1 MRGNENYSHELGQQM
16 NNYIVD
22 PSLIDQNQWVQQQ
35 QQQPQY
41 AEDIFNPQQYQHPHA
56 HQQHQ
61 LSHQHPQQ
69 IQQQQYIQPAQS
81 QFNYG
86 TSQSPVYPNAQYQ
99 AVYGQEPLRSNSSLG
114 QYGVQYGVYPTA
126 SQSPIQQMPQQMQ
139 QQVPHQSHQQ
149 YVPNQGQYSYSPQ
162 AQVPVT
168 ISPHDLDRA
177 MQYQAPVPSR
187 NILTPQ
193 PVPSNAVS
201 QNFRQSW
208 TSEPEFQEQPIP
220 ISTPVP
226 QYHPV
231 QPEIQTQHAPIR
243 PVVSQH
249 AAISP
254 VPALPPAAA
263 IKPELVNEPSPAS
276 QPIFSQPIPSV
287 SDAAQK
293 YASAQLRVTHPE
305 LLAETKD
312 IPSRRFS
319 QAPFAVLG
327 VGSIELDNKY
337 SCKLNQ

>member
-1 MRGNENYSHELGQQM
+1 MRGNENYSHELDQQM

-22 PSLIDQNQWVQQQ
+22 PSLIDQNQWVQH
-35 QQQPQY
+35 QPEQY
-41 AEDIFNPQQYQHPHA
+41 TTEDIFSSQQAYQQHPH
-56 HQQHQ
+56 HPQQHQ

-81 QFNYG
+81 PFNYG
-86 TSQSPVYPNAQYQ
+86 ASQSPVYQNAQYPG
-99 AVYGQEPLRSNSSLG
+99 VYGQEPLRSNSSLG
-114 QYGVQYGVYPTA
+114 QYGVQYGGYPTS
-126 SQSPIQQMPQQMQ
+126 SQSPIQQMPQQM
-139 QQVPHQSHQQ
+139 PHQSHQQ
-149 YVPNQGQYSYSPQ
+149 YAPNQGQYSYSPQ
-162 AQVPVT
+162 AQIPAT

-177 MQYQAPVPSR
+177 VQYPAPVPTR

-193 PVPSNAVS
+193 PVPSNTAS

-208 TSEPEFQEQPIP
+208 TSEPEFLEQSINA
-220 ISTPVP
+220 STPTLMP
-226 QYHPV
+226 QYHAVAEP
-231 QPEIQTQHAPIR
+231 QIQRPQSR

-254 VPALPPAAA
+254 VPALPHVAASQ
-263 IKPELVNEPSPAS
+263 PELVNQPSPAS
-276 QPIFSQPIPSV
+276 QPMPSQPIPSV

-312 IPSRRFS
+312 MPSRRFS
-319 QAPFAVLG
+319 KAPWAILG

-337 SCKLNQ
+337 SCKSNQ